1 MEKIFSYLLI
11 VYLICLTGSV
21 IAADANLVSSKDIS
35 EQERQVIDSVEK
47 GSSEALPETGAGQS
61 LDKKSDCE

>member
-1 MEKIFSYLLI
+1 MDKIFSYLLI
-11 VYLICLTGSV
+11 VSMFCLTGNV

-47 GSSEALPETGAGQS
+47 GGSEALPETGAGQS
-61 LDKKSDCE
+61 PDKNSDCE